1 MIGRLFWMAVGAG
14 SAVYVAVKLRDLA
27 QQATPRAIGQRVTE
41 SAATVGHSVLS
52 FTDRVRA
59 AMAER
64 EAELN
69 AVFSEQSVAGNQ
81 RGTSSDLLGL
91 PD

>member
-1 MIGRLFWMAVGAG
+1 MRRVFWFSVGAG
-14 SAVYVAVKLRDLA
+14 VTVFVAVKVRGYA
-27 QQATPRAIGQRVTE
+27 RRATPEAIGHRVAE
-41 SAATVGHSVLS
+41 SANGLGDSVRD

-64 EAELN
+64 ETELRD
-69 AVFSEQSVAGNQ
+69 A
-81 RGTSSDLLGL
+81 LGL